1 MGVRS
6 VSKESIR
13 NILSKGGPKNDGQG
27 RAVTIV
33 IGGARES
40 LEAQPGT
47 LRLILRGRK
56 GFVKMALR
64 SGADLVPVIGFGEND
79 IYDQLSPKTHPLVHK
94 LQMFTL
100 KVFKFTLPALH
111 GRGLLNYD
119 VGLMPYR
126 RPVNVVIGKPIAV
139 HSAPGH
145 QPTSDEIDYYHE
157 LYIRELESLW
167 ETYKDHFVPSRVS
180 ELEINM
186 TRSSPRKRSGLSYKE
201 EDDRAVKKSSAASK
215 ALGSRR
221 SAATERAVEP
231 QPKRKISDDSAPKT
245 KPAAEAPQ
253 PKKRKTAKGKDE
265 DTMPLGNRT
274 AVSSLKKA
282 MYIGAHVSAAGG
294 VNNSVTNA
302 VHIGANSFALFLKS
316 QRKWDNP
323 PITSEAKD
331 LFISG
336 CSHHGYK
343 AAEHALP
350 HGSYLVN
357 LAQSDPAK
365 ATQAYNAFLDDLI
378 RCEQLGIKLYNFHPG
393 STLGDSRDAAIGR
406 IAAQLNKSHKA
417 TSSVITVLE
426 NMAGS
431 GNIIGST
438 WEDLRDIIALVDD
451 KSRVGVC
458 IDTCHA
464 FAAGHD
470 LRTPETFSK
479 TFDAFNKIVGIN
491 YLKAFHLNDSK
502 APFASNRDL
511 HANIGTGF
519 LGLRAFHSLMNEDGF
534 CGMPMV
540 LETPIDRKDA
550 NGKTIENKQV
560 WADEIKLLESL
571 IGMNAESEEFVA
583 LEKELKERGAT
594 ERRRIQDQV
603 DKKGAK
609 SGGKKTAA
617 GKKKKSANTDDES
630 N

>member
-1 MGVRS
+1 
-6 VSKESIR
+6 
-13 NILSKGGPKNDGQG
+13 
-27 RAVTIV
+27 
-33 IGGARES
+33 
-40 LEAQPGT
+40 
-47 LRLILRGRK
+47 
-56 GFVKMALR
+56 MA
-64 SGADLVPVIGFGEND
+64 
-79 IYDQLSPKTHPLVHK
+79 
-94 LQMFTL
+94 
-100 KVFKFTLPALH
+100 
-111 GRGLLNYD
+111 
-119 VGLMPYR
+119 
-126 RPVNVVIGKPIAV
+126 
-139 HSAPGH
+139 
-145 QPTSDEIDYYHE
+145 
-157 LYIRELESLW
+157 
-167 ETYKDHFVPSRVS
+167 
-180 ELEINM
+180 
-186 TRSSPRKRSGLSYKE
+186 RSSPRKKSAVNYKE
-201 EDDRAVKKSSAASK
+201 EHDEPAKKPSAASK
-215 ALGSRR
+215 ALASLT
-221 SAATERAVEP
+221 SAAAKIRAKP
-231 QPKRKISDDSAPKT
+231 ATKRKADDDE
-245 KPAAEAPQ
+245 AAEAKPAVTGGQ
-253 PKKRKTAKGKDE
+253 PKKRKTGKTKEE
-265 DTMPLGNRT
+265 DAMPLSDRT

-294 VNNSVTNA
+294 RFHA
-302 VHIGANSFALFLKS
+302 VANGTT
-316 QRKWDNP
+316 P

-331 LFISG
+331 LFMSG

-365 ATQAYNAFLDDLI
+365 ATQAYNAFVDDLT

-426 NMAGS
+426 NMAGA
-431 GNIIGST
+431 GNVIGST

-470 LRTPETFSK
+470 MRTPEAFAK
-479 TFDAFNKIVGIN
+479 TLGEFRKIVGIK

-519 LGLRAFHSLMNEDGF
+519 LGLRAFHSVMNEDSF

-540 LETPIDRKDA
+540 LETPIDKKD
-550 NGKTIENKQV
+550 NKGKSIEDKQV

-571 IGMNAESEEFVA
+571 IGMDADSEEFAA
-583 LEKELKERGAT
+583 LEKKLQAQGAAERQ
-594 ERRRIQDQV
+594 RIQDQV

-609 SGGKKTAA
+609 GGAKKAAGAKKKTKNAD
-617 GKKKKSANTDDES
+617 TDDE
-630 N
+630 NDQA